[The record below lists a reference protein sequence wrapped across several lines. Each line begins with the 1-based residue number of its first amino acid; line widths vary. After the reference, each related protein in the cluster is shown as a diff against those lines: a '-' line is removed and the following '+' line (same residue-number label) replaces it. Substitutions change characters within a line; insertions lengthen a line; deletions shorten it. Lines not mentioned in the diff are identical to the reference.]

1 MILFPLYYFVKN
13 LAIDCVD
20 RITFIIVRITKTKI
34 IQHGLD
40 YHHLL
45 DLSEQFS
52 YLRIQVLL
60 TYLLKM
66 ASLLDVTKNQ
76 IQNRRIVE
84 VNQAFNTYFNLKGN
98 EIIKMQTASEK
109 MYLTQISLHKEFVEN
124 LFDI

>member
-1 MILFPLYYFVKN
+1 
-13 LAIDCVD
+13 
-20 RITFIIVRITKTKI
+20 
-34 IQHGLD
+34 
-40 YHHLL
+40 
-45 DLSEQFS
+45 
-52 YLRIQVLL
+52 
-60 TYLLKM
+60 M
-66 ASLLDVTKNQ
+66 ASLLDVTNNQ